1 MKLTNQFKGNRVAQ
15 KFIPDMWL
23 DPEEEVKAQ
32 EGGHH
37 DDVAADAEE
46 VADLVCEQKELVHKP
61 EKKVLEIQLKLE

>member
-1 MKLTNQFKGNRVAQ
+1 MKLTNQFNGNRVAQ

-61 EKKVLEIQLKLE
+61 EKESFRNSIKT